1 MLASS
6 RPHSL
11 PPPPPPRIPRRKGQ
25 LVWRLAISLLRF
37 GLACCLRRSRLLIGR
52 GRRLC
57 PSGAASFG
65 HRHVARGVWRPRG
78 GRTSLGAR
86 LRVQSSE
93 FIRVKTDKLARL
105 AKERI
110 WFPGGPVEAT
120 AFEASVLLAPVAH
133 EEKAEFAALVARV
146 SVTRHGE
153 LAILR
158 VATAQCLV
166 FHWVVAACGDLHER
180 REAGARHSGQA
191 AALPQTSVN
200 MQPPHTRDSG

>member
-1 MLASS
+1 MRRSRRGCVAHTYTHTRINMNTTQPLDHFPTVPKHSTQHVHHTSKGARAGCVWERDTSLSSDRQAEEGSLCHTRPGYLLPSSLMLASS

-52 GRRLC
+52 GSRMY

-65 HRHVARGVWRPRG
+65 HRHIARGVWRPRG

-86 LRVQSSE
+86 L
-93 FIRVKTDKLARL
+93 

-110 WFPGGPVEAT
+110 
-120 AFEASVLLAPVAH
+120 
-133 EEKAEFAALVARV
+133 
-146 SVTRHGE
+146 
-153 LAILR
+153 
-158 VATAQCLV
+158 
-166 FHWVVAACGDLHER
+166 
-180 REAGARHSGQA
+180 
-191 AALPQTSVN
+191 
-200 MQPPHTRDSG
+200 